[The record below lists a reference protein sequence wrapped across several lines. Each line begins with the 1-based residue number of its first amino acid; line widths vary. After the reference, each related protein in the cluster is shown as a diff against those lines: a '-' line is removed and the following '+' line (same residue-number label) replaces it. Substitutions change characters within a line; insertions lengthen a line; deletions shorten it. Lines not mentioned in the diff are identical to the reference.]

1 MPMSNFDALCRV
13 LEGMDPETYDDLMV
27 DKTIDIL
34 AGFSDLSED
43 TGDCIALYCDFLLC
57 SVAAD
62 GVLTE
67 EEFLLVKPVLD
78 RMLEIDTDYGEA
90 LDYFHETGLDNPE
103 GYRDT
108 MDGIADMLGEVS
120 PKLKDDLVLL
130 CMMVCAVDGQISG
143 KERDWIRQL
152 IE

>member
-1 MPMSNFDALCRV
+1 MSNFDALCRV

-67 EEFLLVKPVLD
+67 EEFRLVKPVLD
-78 RMLEIDTDYGEA
+78 RMLEIDTDFGEA

-103 GYRDT
+103 GYRNT

-130 CMMVCAVDGQISG
+130 CMMVCAVDGEISDE
-143 KERDWIRQL
+143 ERDWIRQL

>member
-1 MPMSNFDALCRV
+1 MIKRFIEPIGRYCLFLKMVFRRPEKWGIFWRQFVLETDKLILSSIVIVGVISVFIGGVLVIQTASNMSN
-13 LEGMDPETYDDLMV
+13 
-27 DKTIDIL
+27 
-34 AGFSDLSED
+34 
-43 TGDCIALYCDFLLC
+43 
-57 SVAAD
+57 
-62 GVLTE
+62 
-67 EEFLLVKPVLD
+67 PVLD
-78 RMLEIDTDYGEA
+78 RMLETDTDYGEA

-130 CMMVCAVDGQISG
+130 CMMVCAVDGEISS